1 MDPWKAVGPVI
12 AALVFPVVDETG
24 TVEQV
29 GQRVRV
35 PAGRYVSAI
44 PIRETARLAGE
55 APETKWYAAGVGV
68 LRGRT
73 KGERFALIAST
84 LRQP

>member
-1 MDPWKAVGPVI
+1 MVGMVGLSTLVLDLYQMVDRRGARRYRRPSRLSAGCFAEEGQRMDPWK
-12 AALVFPVVDETG
+12 
-24 TVEQV
+24 
-29 GQRVRV
+29 
-35 PAGRYVSAI
+35 
-44 PIRETARLAGE
+44 
-55 APETKWYAAGVGV
+55 AGVGV

>member
-1 MDPWKAVGPVI
+1 MNPWKAVGPVI
-12 AALVFPVVDETG
+12 AALAFPVVDETG

-44 PIRETARLAGE
+44 RVRDTTRLAGE